1 MVVWWNINFFFG
13 LVMGWIYVR
22 SYLMKIGM
30 FICGY
35 QRLFIEYVFCD
46 VSELGYDGIEIWG
59 GCLYVFVLDLKVGG
73 IK

>member
-1 MVVWWNINFFFG
+1 
-13 LVMGWIYVR
+13 
-22 SYLMKIGM
+22 MKIGM

-35 QRLFIEYVFCD
+35 QWLFIEYVFCD

>member
-1 MVVWWNINFFFG
+1 
-13 LVMGWIYVR
+13 
-22 SYLMKIGM
+22 MKIGM

-35 QRLFIEYVFCD
+35 QRLFIEYVFRD

-59 GCLYVFVLDLKVGG
+59 GRSYAFASDLKAGG